1 MKRLFFPLLILLGLG
16 CAYYNTFFHAQES
29 FQKAEKARI
38 SSNNKEGAGKGDYEQ
53 AIKKAAMVLAYYPKS
68 RWVDDALMLIGKS
81 YYHLGEYT
89 KAIRKFQELQ
99 TNLPKSNY
107 LDDSYY
113 WMGLAYYQLEDYLQA
128 EGSFKKLLAKGKE
141 RKLLDEG
148 SYMLG
153 EIGFITKDY
162 GKAIEEFER
171 LVAKGKGE
179 VMAQAQFRIGE
190 CWWEIGDYKQAL
202 EAFKKV
208 KEMGGDKELSFRAEF
223 KVGEC
228 YEELGQSQEALKVFV
243 ELSREGRYYCHL
255 PQVRLKIAET
265 KLKLDHPQEAI
276 KEYESITEEFPQT
289 DESAQ
294 ALYGLGV
301 IYEDELKDLKK
312 AQEFF
317 EKSIKEMPK
326 SDVAQKAQE
335 RSADIVKLQEYRD
348 QLSGEEAEKSVK
360 TLFLLAEMYLMEL
373 NEPDSA
379 LSAYRSVIEHF
390 PETSYAPR
398 SAYAMSWIWEK
409 VKRDSL
415 QAKKAYERIIQD
427 FPQTPYAQKAREW
440 LGLPPLEEREPAKE
454 LFIKG
459 EDFLLQGEV
468 DSALTYY
475 AQAAKDYPQSR
486 YAPKA
491 LYALGWIY
499 ENRED
504 SLRLAKETYQD
515 LIDEYPQSDYTL
527 LAREKL
533 GEKIPQAT
541 SAPPE
546 TSAQVNP
553 EVTAADSLP
562 WAPPPLKLGELSLPP
577 GTTAPQ
583 GTVWVRIRID
593 QFGDVKEA
601 HLVDSTGSQPLD
613 WAIEDAARQTH
624 FDPALIDRKLFNS
637 WFLYPFEAKPP
648 EK

>member
-1 MKRLFFPLLILLGLG
+1 MKKLLFPLLVLLVVG
-16 CAYYNTFFHAQES
+16 CAYYNTFFHAKEF

-38 SSNNKEGAGKGDYEQ
+38 SSNNKEGAGKDDYEK

-99 TNLPKSNY
+99 TNLPKSDWV
-107 LDDSYY
+107 DDSYY

-128 EGSFKKLLAKGKE
+128 EVSFKKLLVKGKK
-141 RKLLDEG
+141 RKLRNKG
-148 SYMLG
+148 RYMLG
-153 EIGFITKDY
+153 EIGFTTKDY
-162 GKAIEEFER
+162 NKAIKEFGKV
-171 LVAKGKGE
+171 VAEGKGE
-179 VMAQAQFRIGE
+179 DRAQAQFRIGE

-202 EAFKKV
+202 EAFEKV
-208 KEMGGDKELSFRAEF
+208 KELGAQKELNFEGQF

-228 YEELGQSQEALKVFV
+228 YAELNQPQEALRVFV
-243 ELSREGRYYCHL
+243 GLSREGRYYHYL
-255 PQVRLKIAET
+255 PRVMLKIAET
-265 KLKLDHPQEAI
+265 KLKLGHPQEAI
-276 KEYESITEEFPQT
+276 KEYEAITEGFPQT
-289 DESAQ
+289 QESAQ

-379 LSAYRSVIEHF
+379 LSAYNSVIEHF

-398 SAYAMSWIWEK
+398 SAYAISWIWDK
-409 VKRDSL
+409 VKGDSL
-415 QAKKAYERIIQD
+415 RAKKAYERIIQD
-427 FPQTPYAQKAREW
+427 YPQTPYAQKAREW
-440 LGLPPLEEREPAKE
+440 LGLPPLVEREPARE
-454 LFIKG
+454 LFLKG
-459 EDFLLQGEV
+459 EDFLLGGEV
-468 DSALTYY
+468 DSALAYY

-504 SLRLAKETYQD
+504 SLRLAKEAYHN
-515 LIDEYPQSDYTL
+515 LIEGYPESDYTL

-533 GEKIPQAT
+533 GEKIQQPT

-553 EVTAADSLP
+553 EVAAVDSLP
-562 WAPPPLKLGELSLPP
+562 LAPPPLKLGELSLPS
-577 GTTAPQ
+577 GTSAPQ
-583 GTVWVRIRID
+583 GTIWVRIRID

-601 HLVDSTGSQPLD
+601 HLVRSTGNQPLD

-624 FDPALIDRKLFNS
+624 FDPALIDRRLFNS

>member
-1 MKRLFFPLLILLGLG
+1 MRKLLFPLLILLGLG
-16 CAYYNTFFHAQES
+16 CAYYNTFFHAQEF
-29 FQKAEKARI
+29 FQKAEKARL
-38 SSNNKEGAGKGDYEQ
+38 SSNNKEGAGKDDYEK

-89 KAIRKFQELQ
+89 KAIRKFRELQ

-107 LDDSYY
+107 LDDSFY

-128 EGSFKKLLAKGKE
+128 EGSFKKLLAKGRE
-141 RKLLDEG
+141 RKLRDEAR
-148 SYMLG
+148 YMLG

-162 GKAIEEFER
+162 GKAIREFGK
-171 LVAKGKGE
+171 LVAEGRGE
-179 VMAQAQFRIGE
+179 IRAQAQFRIGE
-190 CWWEIGDYKQAL
+190 CWWEMEDYKQAL

-208 KEMGGDKELSFRAEF
+208 KGIGADKELSFKGEF

-228 YEELGQSQEALKVFV
+228 YEELGQPQEALKVFAG
-243 ELSREGRYYCHL
+243 LSREGRYYHHL
-255 PQVRLKIAET
+255 SQVRLKIAEC
-265 KLKLDHPQEAI
+265 KLKLGHSEEAI
-276 KEYESITEEFPQT
+276 KEYASITEEFPQT
-289 DESAQ
+289 QESAQ

-312 AQEFF
+312 AKEFF
-317 EKSIKEMPK
+317 EKSTKEMPK

-379 LSAYRSVIEHF
+379 LSAYSSVIEHF

-398 SAYAMSWIWEK
+398 SAYAISWIWDK
-409 VKRDSL
+409 VKGDSL
-415 QAKKAYERIIQD
+415 QARRAYKRIVQD
-427 FPQTPYAQKAREW
+427 YPQTPYAQKARKW
-440 LGLPPLEEREPAKE
+440 LGLPPLVEKEPAKE
-454 LFIKG
+454 LFMKG
-459 EDFLLQGEV
+459 EDFLLQGKV
-468 DSALTYY
+468 DSALAYY
-475 AQAAKDYPQSR
+475 AQTAKDYPQSR

-515 LIDEYPQSDYTL
+515 LIDEYPESEYTL
-527 LAREKL
+527 LARKKL
-533 GEKIPQAT
+533 GEKIPQPT

-546 TSAQVNP
+546 TSAQVSP
-553 EVTAADSLP
+553 EVAAADSLP
-562 WAPPPLKLGELSLPP
+562 LAPPPLKAGEFSLPP

-583 GTVWVRIRID
+583 GTVLVRIRID

-601 HLVDSTGSQPLD
+601 HLVESTGNKSLD

-624 FDPALIDRKLFNS
+624 FDPAMIDRKLFNS